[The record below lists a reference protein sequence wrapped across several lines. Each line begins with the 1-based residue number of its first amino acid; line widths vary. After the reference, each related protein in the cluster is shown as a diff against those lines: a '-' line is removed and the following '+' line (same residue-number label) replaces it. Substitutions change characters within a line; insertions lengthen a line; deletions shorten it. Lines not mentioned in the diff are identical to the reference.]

1 MSKMGTIKVTL
12 EYEFPDDMSN
22 EEIERQLQDI
32 ELPKEYVED
41 SFEYIGIWNTTDN
54 KFEQREDA

>member
-1 MSKMGTIKVTL
+1 MSKMGTIRVSL

-22 EEIERQLQDI
+22 KEIEKQLQDI

-41 SFEYIGIWNTTDN
+41 SFVYEGIWNTVTHDW
-54 KFEQREDA
+54 EDI

>member
-1 MSKMGTIKVTL
+1 MSKMGTIKVQL

>member
-1 MSKMGTIKVTL
+1 MSKLGTISVRL
-12 EYEFPDDMSN
+12 EYLFPDDMSN

-41 SFEYIGIWNTTDN
+41 TFVYKGIWNTVTHDW
-54 KFEQREDA
+54 EDI

>member
-1 MSKMGTIKVTL
+1 MGTIKVTL

-41 SFEYIGIWNTTDN
+41 TFEYIGIWNTTDN
-54 KFEQREDA
+54 KFEQREDE

>member
-1 MSKMGTIKVTL
+1 MSKMGTITVQL

-41 SFEYIGIWNTTDN
+41 TFEYIGIWNTTDN
-54 KFEQREDA
+54 EWEDI

>member
-1 MSKMGTIKVTL
+1 MSKMGTIKVQL

-41 SFEYIGIWNTTDN
+41 TFEYIGIWNTTDN
-54 KFEQREDA
+54 EWEDI

>member
-1 MSKMGTIKVTL
+1 
-12 EYEFPDDMSN
+12 MSN

-41 SFEYIGIWNTTDN
+41 TFVYKGIWNTVTHDW
-54 KFEQREDA
+54 EDI

>member
-1 MSKMGTIKVTL
+1 MSKMGTIRVSL

-22 EEIERQLQDI
+22 KEIEKQLQYI

-41 SFEYIGIWNTTDN
+41 SFVYEGIWNTVTHDW
-54 KFEQREDA
+54 EDI

>member
-41 SFEYIGIWNTTDN
+41 TFEYIGIWNTTDN

>member
-1 MSKMGTIKVTL
+1 MSKMGTIRVSL
-12 EYEFPDDMSN
+12 EYQFPDDMSN

>member
-1 MSKMGTIKVTL
+1 MSKIGTIKVTL

-41 SFEYIGIWNTTDN
+41 SFECKGIWNTTDN
-54 KFEQREDA
+54 EWEDI

>member
-1 MSKMGTIKVTL
+1 MSKMGTIRVSL

-41 SFEYIGIWNTTDN
+41 SFEYKGIWNTVTHDW
-54 KFEQREDA
+54 EDI